1 MPAGRPTGRPA
12 ALPGFAMHGQFE
24 LVNTIVLVTV
34 MGAAAV
40 ADLRTR
46 RIPNSLVIVGMMA
59 ALLLRLW
66 AGLPVL
72 WLGVGGAGVGL
83 LAGLG
88 CFALGAMAGGD
99 GKLLMVAGAFFGPV
113 QVLGAFLAIAV
124 AGGVLAVVAA
134 IARGT
139 IVPAVLSTGR
149 LLQYYLSFGRAGEAR
164 TSASTGAQR
173 VPYAVAIAVGSVVWR
188 FWGGQL

>member
-1 MPAGRPTGRPA
+1 
-12 ALPGFAMHGQFE
+12 MHGQIE
-24 LVNTIVLVTV
+24 VLGATALVVV

-46 RIPNSLVIVGMMA
+46 RIPNSLIVVGLLA
-59 ALLLRLW
+59 ALLPRLW
-66 AGLPVL
+66 AGLPEL
-72 WLGVGGAGVGL
+72 GLGVAGAGVGL

-124 AGGVLAVVAA
+124 AGGLLAIAAA
-134 IARGT
+134 IAGGT
-139 IVPAVLSTGR
+139 ILPAVLSTGR
-149 LLQYYLSFGRAGEAR
+149 LLQYYLSFGRVGERGTLA
-164 TSASTGAQR
+164 SAGAQR